1 MSGGKNRIKLAI
13 SPCPNDTFIFGP
25 MILGLTDQQ
34 YGLTKDRYD
43 RLKDSAIVMH
53 PAPVNRDVELADEC
67 VEAKKSRIV
76 EQMRNGVFMRMAILE
91 NILESR
97 GELR

>member
-1 MSGGKNRIKLAI
+1 MLKIKHERHISGARFSKEAYHAE
-13 SPCPNDTFIFGP
+13 
-25 MILGLTDQQ
+25 
-34 YGLTKDRYD
+34 YGLTKERYD
-43 RLKDSAIVMH
+43 LLKENAIVMH

-67 VEAKKSRIV
+67 VEAKKSVIV

-97 GELR
+97 GELI